1 MAKMYTLD
9 KKLLTGV
16 PEIRVGD
23 IVITVDDREKTVKK
37 ATKLFNDIKDES
49 KDFDKADQVLKMVLS
64 KEDYKKIDDMN
75 MPFAAYMELINLV
88 MSAMVGEEQKKQEE
102 QFRE

>member
-9 KKLLTGV
+9 KKLLVGV

-37 ATKLFNDIKDES
+37 AIKLFDEMGENTR
-49 KDFDKADQVLKMVLS
+49 DFDKIEEVLKLVLS
-64 KEDYKKIDDMN
+64 KEDYKKIDGMD
-75 MPFAAYMELINLV
+75 MPFVAYQELLSLV
-88 MSAMVGEEQKKQEE
+88 MSAMTGAEQEE